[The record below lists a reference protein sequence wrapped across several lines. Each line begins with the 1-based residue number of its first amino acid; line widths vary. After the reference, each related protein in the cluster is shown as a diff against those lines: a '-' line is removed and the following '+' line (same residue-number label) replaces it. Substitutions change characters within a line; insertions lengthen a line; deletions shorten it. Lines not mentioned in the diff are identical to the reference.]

1 MFVHVKQQ
9 LTKTSERLPLDEDTF
24 QHLLAAAY
32 LLQEQAG
39 RPQPKPP
46 NWDHT
51 RTLSEI
57 VETQRL
63 IHSQQLDLS
72 AAMPL
77 IAERVQKIT
86 SAAGVAIGMVEG
98 KELVYR
104 AATGSAA
111 GDVGSRLPV
120 DDCLSAYC
128 LRGGQALLSP
138 DSQKD
143 SRLSVKLCRKRGL
156 RSLIALPV
164 YHEGKVVGVLELWF
178 AGVDAF
184 SEHDVHTCQLMAG
197 LVGEAIVRNAELG
210 WKQALATERA
220 TMLEALEKLKP
231 QLERLTA
238 QPAAAPP
245 EVVSAE
251 ATPPAGAPTAGSEA
265 IASPAAA
272 SSEPQIQPSAVL
284 PTQAQ
289 SQPEP
294 VAVPPA
300 PVTETQPV
308 PGTVCSGCGH
318 QLREEESFCGLCG
331 TGRGSELPF
340 GTRLQSKWA
349 YLWRMQQAAEAKSNG
364 TPAVDAGLSG
374 KQEMEPPA
382 EQVTADPPDVDFSN
396 LDFSAAD
403 STTIRIIEAPQ
414 VESEESAVSQ
424 AIVLSPASSSPW
436 SSALRARSWLESL
449 KAQRPDRVWLTRQ
462 WRARRANVY
471 LLAAAILL
479 LAVLSGLATR
489 SAPIP
494 GNTVSV
500 VNARRRKTPP
510 PPQLTLFEQML
521 VGLGLAEPP
530 PASAYLGNPKT
541 QVWVDVH
548 TALYYCP
555 GADLYG
561 KTPGGKFTTQQDAQL
576 DQFEPANRKAC
587 E

>member
-1 MFVHVKQQ
+1 VKQQ
-9 LTKTSERLPLDEDTF
+9 LTRTSERFPLDEDTF

-32 LLQEQAG
+32 LVQEQAG
-39 RPQPKPP
+39 RPQPEPP
-46 NWDHT
+46 NRDHT

-72 AAMPL
+72 VAMSL

-98 KELVYR
+98 KELLYR

-111 GDVGSRLPV
+111 GEVGSRLAV
-120 DDCLSAYC
+120 NDCLSAYC
-128 LRGGQALLSP
+128 LRSGQVLLSP

-184 SEHDVHTCQLMAG
+184 QEHDVHTCQLMAG
-197 LVGEAIVRNAELG
+197 LVGEAIVRNAELE

-245 EVVSAE
+245 AVVPAE
-251 ATPPAGAPTAGSEA
+251 ATPPASVPPAGSEN

-272 SSEPQIQPSAVL
+272 SSEPQIQPATVV

-289 SQPEP
+289 PQQEA

-308 PGTVCSGCGH
+308 PGRACSGCGH

-331 TGRGSELPF
+331 TARDSELPF
-340 GTRLQSKWA
+340 GARLQSKWA

-364 TPAVDAGLSG
+364 TPTVDAKLSG

-382 EQVTADPPDVDFSN
+382 EEATADLPEVDFSD

-414 VESEESAVSQ
+414 VESEESAESQ
-424 AIVLSPASSSPW
+424 AIVPAPAPSSPW
-436 SSALRARSWLESL
+436 SSALRARAWLESL
-449 KAQRPDRVWLTRQ
+449 KAQRPDRVWLTQQ

-489 SAPIP
+489 SAPNTIP
-494 GNTVSV
+494 GSAVSV
-500 VNARRRKTPP
+500 VNARRRRTPP

-521 VGLGLAEPP
+521 VALGLAEPP

-555 GADLYG
+555 SADLYG
-561 KTPGGKFTTQQDAQL
+561 KTPGGKFTTQQDAQQ

-587 E
+587 D

>member
-1 MFVHVKQQ
+1 MKQR
-9 LTKTSERLPLDEDTF
+9 LIRTSEKLPLDEDTF
-24 QHLLAAAY
+24 QRLLAAAY
-32 LLQEQAG
+32 LLQEEAG

-46 NWDHT
+46 SRDQT

-63 IHSQQLDLS
+63 IHSRQLDLL
-72 AAMPL
+72 AATSL

-111 GDVGSRLPV
+111 GGIGSRVPIN
-120 DDCLSAYC
+120 DCLSAYC
-128 LRGGQALLSP
+128 LRSGQVLLSS

-143 SRLSVKLCRKRGL
+143 SRLSVKLCRERGL

-178 AGVDAF
+178 AGIDAF
-184 SEHDVHTCQLMAG
+184 EEHDVHTCQLMAG
-197 LVGEAIVRNAELG
+197 LVGEAIVRNAELE

-238 QPAAAPP
+238 QPATAPP
-245 EVVSAE
+245 AVVPAA

-272 SSEPQIQPSAVL
+272 SSEPQIQPATVE
-284 PTQAQ
+284 PAQAQ
-289 SQPEP
+289 PQQEG
-294 VAVPPA
+294 VAAPPA
-300 PVTETQPV
+300 PATESQLV
-308 PGTVCSGCGH
+308 PGRACSGCGH

-331 TGRGSELPF
+331 TARDSEQPF
-340 GTRLQSKWA
+340 GARLQSKWA

-364 TPAVDAGLSG
+364 TPAVDAELSG
-374 KQEMEPPA
+374 EQEMEPPA
-382 EQVTADPPDVDFSN
+382 DEATADLPDVDFSD

-403 STTIRIIEAPQ
+403 STTIRIIEAPP
-414 VESEESAVSQ
+414 VESEEGAVSQ
-424 AIVLSPASSSPW
+424 AIVPSPAPSSPW
-436 SSALRARSWLESL
+436 SSALRARAWLESL

-462 WRARRANVY
+462 WKARRANVY
-471 LLAAAILL
+471 LIAAAILL

-489 SAPIP
+489 SAPNTIP
-494 GNTVSV
+494 GDAVSV
-500 VNARRRKTPP
+500 GNARRRKTPP

-530 PASAYLGNPKT
+530 PASVYLGNPKT

-561 KTPGGKFTTQQDAQL
+561 KTPGGKFTTQHDAQQ
-576 DQFEPANRKAC
+576 DQFEPANRQAC